1 MDSRYRPDIAVVND
15 DGTVV
20 LVEVKARS
28 GTSAAW
34 AERIREALVGNDLGD
49 RFFILATRDHVYLWP
64 RADGGRTPV
73 VFESETL
80 LGPFLTAAGVVGESA
95 NEETLSLA
103 VSEWLLGFT
112 ISPPR
117 GGNGFSLEQASLMD
131 LGKHVRNGRIIREPI
146 PA

>member
-1 MDSRYRPDIAVVND
+1 MVSGYRPDIAVVND
-15 DGTVV
+15 AGTVA

-28 GTSAAW
+28 GTNAAW
-34 AERIREALVGNDLGD
+34 ADRIREALVGNDLDG

-64 RADGGRTPV
+64 RADGARAPV
-73 VFESETL
+73 VFESKTL
-80 LGPFLTAAGVVGESA
+80 LGPFLNAAGVVSESA

-112 ISPPR
+112 INPPR
-117 GGNGFSLEQASLMD
+117 GGNGYTLEQASLLD